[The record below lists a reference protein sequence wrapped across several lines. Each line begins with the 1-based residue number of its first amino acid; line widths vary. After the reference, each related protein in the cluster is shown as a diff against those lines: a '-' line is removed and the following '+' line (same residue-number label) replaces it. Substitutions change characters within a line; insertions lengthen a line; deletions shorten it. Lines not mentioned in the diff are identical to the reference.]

1 MPLIGPPLPYE
12 PLPLRPPQLAGAR
25 MKNRLWQFLRMN
37 EKEIQLHLFWGGDL
51 PLFCAQGM
59 PTMGPSPL
67 SGPLPPQPHQMTGTR
82 IENRCFG
89 KLSVSMREK
98 CNYSLFW
105 ATIGTTFMH
114 LFTTLSLLIFKHYE
128 RKMIFIKFL
137 IQWWKLLS
145 SVFLPSE
152 TITFKRRLCHGYSWS
167 LNNNNV
173 MLSNPC
179 WVVFSHYPMGLSS
192 SSFPEK

>member
-12 PLPLRPPQLAGAR
+12 PLPLRPHQLAGTR

-37 EKEIQLHLFWGGDL
+37 EKEIQLHLFWGGGGEGL

-105 ATIGTTFMH
+105 TTFMQ
-114 LFTTLSLLIFKHYE
+114 LFTTSSLLIFKYYE
-128 RKMIFIKFL
+128 WKMIYIEFL

-145 SVFLPSE
+145 SFL
-152 TITFKRRLCHGYSWS
+152 L
-167 LNNNNV
+167 
-173 MLSNPC
+173 
-179 WVVFSHYPMGLSS
+179 
-192 SSFPEK
+192 